1 MKSHARMKL
10 FLKALKIAVGSVLA
24 IVIAELL
31 GLSYATSAGIITLL
45 TIQDTWK
52 DTVQLTSDRLMSYL
66 MCIILIFAC
75 FHIGRAGWVGF
86 TFYILLMVVICY
98 LAGWPGT
105 ISVNAV
111 MGTHYLMT
119 PDYSISFAFNE
130 LALILI
136 GTGIALFM
144 NWKMPNYRKS
154 VQEDV
159 QAMENL
165 MEQVLREMALWLDK
179 KPEGEQVWMDLDRLE
194 ERLEESL
201 ERAWEQAH
209 NTLDED
215 DLYCAEYMQMCCSQ
229 CAMLQTL
236 RESVKKVRSRPK
248 QVVYVSRYLE
258 DLAAFMHNRNAPEEA
273 MWKLQNIFDQMEKE
287 ALPRTREEFENRAI
301 LFHVLMDLEEF
312 LLVKQRFL
320 ENTERETGV

>member
-75 FHIGRAGWVGF
+75 FHIGRAGWGGF

-98 LAGWPGT
+98 LAG
-105 ISVNAV
+105 
-111 MGTHYLMT
+111 
-119 PDYSISFAFNE
+119 
-130 LALILI
+130 
-136 GTGIALFM
+136 
-144 NWKMPNYRKS
+144 
-154 VQEDV
+154 
-159 QAMENL
+159 
-165 MEQVLREMALWLDK
+165 
-179 KPEGEQVWMDLDRLE
+179 
-194 ERLEESL
+194 
-201 ERAWEQAH
+201 
-209 NTLDED
+209 
-215 DLYCAEYMQMCCSQ
+215 
-229 CAMLQTL
+229 
-236 RESVKKVRSRPK
+236 
-248 QVVYVSRYLE
+248 
-258 DLAAFMHNRNAPEEA
+258 FMHNRNAPEEA